1 MHNKNYAYFC
11 IEFSC
16 EFNGPG
22 RFPVKDKSDMTH
34 EFYIENGKALN
45 WTANKEGFRQM
56 RFFLFTEQNMHP
68 GFLGRFCNVLDDIK
82 EMPIGSTMFVITN
95 KYECYGKSSLD
106 ELNDCSQTLEKG
118 VKRGDL
124 TEEYKPD
131 FVRAFCIKRTEK
143 RFSFRNLD
151 CIYK

>member
-1 MHNKNYAYFC
+1 
-11 IEFSC
+11 
-16 EFNGPG
+16 
-22 RFPVKDKSDMTH
+22 MTH

-68 GFLGRFCNVLDDIK
+68 GFLGRFCNVLDDIRI
-82 EMPIGSTMFVITN
+82 MPVGFTMFVITN
-95 KYECYGKSSLD
+95 KYECYGKSSLE

-124 TEEYKPD
+124 TKEYEPD